1 MTDIIRI
8 LRRIA
13 FGLLITHSAVVLA
26 NGLSYTA
33 LDEYVNTADENYAYT
48 VADTVA
54 GPGYR
59 TLIIEMT
66 SQQWLTETEVN
77 DPIWQHYMTVT
88 IPDTVNSNIAFLYIT
103 GGSKSNSLPETAP
116 ESDITRALRT
126 QTVVSTLYM
135 VPNQPLRFTDS
146 PDIGRTEDAIIAY
159 TWDKYFRTGDE
170 KWPLRLP
177 MTKSAVRAMDTITS
191 VVSSTSENALTVDKF
206 VVAGGSKRGW
216 TTWTTAI
223 VDPRVI
229 AIAPIVID
237 MLNIS
242 DSFKHHYSVYGAY
255 SLAVIDYVTSGVVN
269 WIDTPEWDELM
280 DMVEP
285 YEYRDRLTLP
295 KYILNS
301 TGDEFFLPDSWQF
314 YWDDLVGEKHLRYVP
329 NSNHSM
335 RDTDVIDS
343 LDSWYHSVVYNVPLP
358 RYSWRVSDTG
368 TITLFS
374 LDEPTKV
381 LLWQATNESERNFT
395 QAKIGRAYSSS
406 EIRATAPGVYEIQ
419 MEQPESGYVAYYL
432 EAEYESGIA
441 GVPFK
446 FSSGTKVLPDTYEYE
461 WRKATEETR
470 SRNP

>member
-1 MTDIIRI
+1 VERIIRI
-8 LRRIA
+8 HMQIA
-13 FGLLITHSAVVLA
+13 LVLLIANSAAVLA

-33 LDEYVNTADENYAYT
+33 LDEYVNTPDDNYSYT
-48 VADTVA
+48 IANTVS
-54 GPGYR
+54 GTGYD

-66 SQQWLTETEVN
+66 SQQWLTEAEVD
-77 DPIWQHYMTVT
+77 DPIWRHYMTVT
-88 IPDTVNSNIAFLYIT
+88 IPDSVDSNISFLYIT
-103 GGSKSNSLPETAP
+103 GGSKSNSIPEAAP
-116 ESDITRALRT
+116 ANDITRALRT
-126 QTVVSTLYM
+126 NTVVSTLYM
-135 VPNQPLRFTDS
+135 VPNQPLRFFDS

-159 TWDKYFRTGDE
+159 SWDKYFRTGDE

-177 MTKSAVRAMDTITS
+177 MTKSAVRAMDTVTS
-191 VVSSTSENALTVDKF
+191 VASSTPENALTINKF

-223 VDPRVI
+223 VDPRVL

-269 WIDTPEWDELM
+269 WIDTPEWDQLM

-285 YEYRDRLTLP
+285 YEYRDRLSLP

-335 RDTDVIDS
+335 ADTDVIDS

-358 RYSWRVSDTG
+358 RYSWSVSDTG

-395 QAKIGRAYSSS
+395 QAKIGRAYSDT
-406 EIRATAPGVYEIQ
+406 EINATAPGVYEIQ
-419 MEQPESGYVAYYL
+419 MEQPDSGYVVYYL
-432 EAEYESGIA
+432 EAEYESGIS

-461 WRKATEETR
+461 WRKATEE
-470 SRNP
+470 SRFSKP

>member
-1 MTDIIRI
+1 MKGVKRI
-8 LRRIA
+8 LMRIS
-13 FGLLITHSAVVLA
+13 FGLFIANSAAVLA

-33 LDEYVNTADENYAYT
+33 LDEYVNTADENYSYT
-48 VADTVA
+48 IASTVS
-54 GPGYR
+54 GTGYE

-66 SQQWLTETEVN
+66 SQQWLTEAEVN
-77 DPIWQHYMTVT
+77 DPIWRHYMTVT
-88 IPDTVNSNIAFLYIT
+88 IPNSVDSNISFLYIT
-103 GGSKSNSLPETAP
+103 GGSKTNSVPGAAP
-116 ESDITRALRT
+116 PNDITRALRT
-126 QTVVSTLYM
+126 NTVVSTLYM
-135 VPNQPLRFTDS
+135 VPNQPLRFSDS
-146 PDIGRTEDAIIAY
+146 PDINKTEDAIIAY
-159 TWDKYFRTGDE
+159 TWDKYLRTGDE

-177 MTKSAVRAMDTITS
+177 MTKSAVRAMDTVTS
-191 VVSSTSENALTVDKF
+191 VTSSTSENALTVDKF

-223 VDPRVI
+223 VDKRVI

-237 MLNIS
+237 MLNVS

-255 SLAVIDYVTSGVVN
+255 SLAVIDYVASGVVN
-269 WIDTPEWDELM
+269 WIDTPEWDQLM
-280 DMVEP
+280 DIVEP

-335 RDTDVIDS
+335 GDTDVIDS

-358 RYSWRVSDTG
+358 RYSWKVSDTG

-374 LDEPTKV
+374 LDQPKKV
-381 LLWQATNESERNFT
+381 LLWRALNETDRNFT
-395 QAKIGRAYSSS
+395 QAKIGRAYSST
-406 EIRATAPGVYEIQ
+406 EIRPKAPGVYEIQ
-419 MEQPESGYVAYYL
+419 MEPPDVGYVAYYL
-432 EAEYESGIA
+432 EAEYESGIS

-446 FSSGTKVLPDTYEYE
+446 FSSGTKVLPDEYEYE
-461 WRKATEETR
+461 WRKASTE
-470 SRNP
+470 SRRRGP